1 MGGVEVP
8 GEKALEQRGSR
19 QEKSRLC
26 DRKRKRR
33 EKNSGRCIRTETNG
47 KTGRIKERERKET
60 REEGQ
65 EGPSSFRGLLGHFPL
80 FFLTYTPGR
89 CPNRDPHGCTDAQGH
104 TRAGNTYPP
113 HLTPAAIPPAHHI
126 DSYQLTNRAWG
137 TRPPTHRPAPLWDPS
152 GFIPV

>member
-19 QEKSRLC
+19 QEKSHLC

-60 REEGQ
+60 RGVGGKRKKRAVEEIKQEGLMEDERKLKTGRCRAEQEDKETEKNRDGDGERQGQ
-65 EGPSSFRGLLGHFPL
+65 ENSTRN
-80 FFLTYTPGR
+80 TYTP
-89 CPNRDPHGCTDAQGH
+89 
-104 TRAGNTYPP
+104 AGKESSSK
-113 HLTPAAIPPAHHI
+113 
-126 DSYQLTNRAWG
+126 DE
-137 TRPPTHRPAPLWDPS
+137 
-152 GFIPV
+152 